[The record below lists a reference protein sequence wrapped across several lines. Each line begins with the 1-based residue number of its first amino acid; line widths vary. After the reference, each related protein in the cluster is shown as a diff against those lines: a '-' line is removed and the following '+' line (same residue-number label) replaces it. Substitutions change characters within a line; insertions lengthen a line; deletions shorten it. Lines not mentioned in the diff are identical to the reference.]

1 MSKNYGFSG
10 ASAEELRE
18 AYDIFN
24 AHLKQH
30 NLRDLMLRGPI
41 READMRK
48 AFRKLALMYHPD
60 RNPGNEAAME
70 ERQKQ
75 VFYAFNLFKNYFA
88 QNELYDP
95 ATFRS
100 APGAGR
106 AYGARRP
113 SAARPQRPSA
123 RPSAEDPFWQRGSA
137 SLRKDQEFYRMME
150 QYSADLSPAELEA
163 KLAKSLQILWRLLEQ
178 SGSPPEAAEQRELRA
193 RRLAS
198 RYNLQAELSYAQRRY
213 DKAKIEYL
221 LEAVYLI
228 WEDALQGARSDFD
241 VRLLATGVKNALVRA
256 AKSAFYDGKGNTKA
270 LWLLSQQPR
279 RTVELVRERLGL
291 EAPPAW
297 SGVETAFPGD
307 EPRKGFFSELTDL
320 GADLKHTVLR
330 GLRKI
335 INP

>member
-1 MSKNYGFSG
+1 MSKNYGFSR
-10 ASAEELRE
+10 ATAEELRE

-30 NLRDLMLRGPI
+30 HLRELMFRGPI
-41 READMRK
+41 REPEMKK
-48 AFRKLALMYHPD
+48 AFRKLALLYHPD

-75 VFYAFNLFKNYFA
+75 VFYAFNLFKNFF
-88 QNELYDP
+88 NENEVYDP
-95 ATFRS
+95 AT
-100 APGAGR
+100 
-106 AYGARRP
+106 Y
-113 SAARPQRPSA
+113 RPQRPPRVA
-123 RPSAEDPFWQRGSA
+123 REGRRAEPRPKSSDKDTFWQRGA
-137 SLRKDQEFYRMME
+137 SLRRDQEFYRLME
-150 QYSADLSPAELEA
+150 QYSADLAPRELEE
-163 KLAKSLQILWRLLEQ
+163 KLRKSSEILWRLLEQ
-178 SGSPPEAAEQRELRA
+178 SSQSPTDVDRRELSG

-213 DKAKIEYL
+213 DKAKIEYS

-228 WEDALQGARSDFD
+228 WEESLQSKREEFD
-241 VRLLATGVKNALVRA
+241 ERLLATGVKNALVRA

-279 RTVELVRERLGL
+279 RTIALVRERLGL
-291 EAPPAW
+291 EPGPER
-297 SGVETAFPGD
+297 VEDTPPGD
-307 EPRKGFFSELTDL
+307 ETFSSEEPRRTFLDELSEI
-320 GADLKHTVLR
+320 GSDLKSTVLR